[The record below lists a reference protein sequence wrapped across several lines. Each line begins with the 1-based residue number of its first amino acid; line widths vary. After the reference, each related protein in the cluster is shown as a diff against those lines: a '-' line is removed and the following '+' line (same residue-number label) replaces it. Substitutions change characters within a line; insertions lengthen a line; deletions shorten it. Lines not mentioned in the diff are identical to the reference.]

1 MTAATYAAEGF
12 KARTAELA
20 RQDQALARIYSVLAA
35 YAARTGDD
43 TPVYLAL
50 IAADHEIP
58 DVDLIERVE
67 QNYYDEL
74 AAAVRDDVKMLRA
87 AADREQTRRA
97 WGGDVSTGE
106 GPAEP
111 HPIPQTTMRDVRD
124 GDTIRLGG
132 REIEIHVHAIEFG
145 TVAYVRSS
153 PGGRFHDYAIDTA
166 VTILDRAPQLDPLT
180 ETEFRDSQASHEP
193 TGGRA

>member
-1 MTAATYAAEGF
+1 MTAATCAAEGF

-50 IAADHEIP
+50 IAADHEVP

-111 HPIPQTTMRDVRD
+111 RPIPQTTMRDVRD
-124 GDTIRLGG
+124 GDRIRLDG
-132 REIEIHVHAIEFG
+132 RRITVQAIEFG
-145 TVAYVRSS
+145 TVAYIRAA
-153 PGGRFHDYAIDTA
+153 GRTQEIYAALDAPVEILA
-166 VTILDRAPQLDPLT
+166 RAEEVTR
-180 ETEFRDSQASHEP
+180 
-193 TGGRA
+193 